1 MDKVMQKQQHIKDKD
16 SVLIPLKDWEKMQ
29 KELIRLR
36 KKVKKAKILQEIRES
51 VLSLEADLR
60 RPSHQREIR
69 MTADDL
75 IAELKNGK

>member
-1 MDKVMQKQQHIKDKD
+1 MQKLQHIKDND
-16 SVLIPLKDWEKMQ
+16 SVLVPVKDWEKMQ
-29 KELIRLR
+29 KELIRLK

-51 VLSLEADLR
+51 ILSLEADLR
-60 RPSHQREIR
+60 RPRHEREIR